1 VAVISRFRR
10 LVLVAPLLAFIFF
23 VDARPAAA
31 QFPAPTGRVNDFA
44 NLLRQEDREALEAQ
58 LTELE
63 RATSAEVAV
72 VTVRTLDG
80 RSVEEYATALFAEW
94 GIGKRQTDNGVLI
107 LVAVDDREM
116 RVEVGYGLEGVLPDG
131 LAGSVIRNTFLPR
144 FRDND
149 YRAGIIEGTAR
160 IVDIVRR
167 NETLTAEQRAAI
179 DRAAADENRVWL
191 VAALVAPIL
200 AATAFMAG
208 AALSAKSGGML
219 VMSSFFILFFGLIAG
234 GNAPRWTFW
243 PLAIL
248 IVALLVVGI
257 VLGRKPAWRRRL
269 RGTGKGAGGSGW
281 VSGSSGTSGSS
292 RSGSGSSS
300 FGGGRSGGGGAS
312 GRW

>member
-1 VAVISRFRR
+1 VAALLQRHSLIVTA
-10 LVLVAPLLAFIFF
+10 LLLACVF
-23 VDARPAAA
+23 VDAWPAAA
-31 QFPAPTGRVNDFA
+31 QFPAPTGRVNDFS
-44 NLLRQEDREALEAQ
+44 NLLRPEDRERLEAQ

-80 RSVEEYATALFAEW
+80 RSVEEYATALFTEW
-94 GIGKRQTDNGVLI
+94 GIGKKQRDNGVLI

-144 FRDND
+144 FRDGD
-149 YRAGIIEGTAR
+149 YRTGIIEGTAR

-167 NETLTAEQRAAI
+167 QETLTAEQRAAI
-179 DRAAADENRVWL
+179 DQAAADENRMGL
-191 VAALVAPIL
+191 VAALVAPVL
-200 AATAFMAG
+200 AGTAFMAG
-208 AALSAKSGGML
+208 AALSAKSSGML
-219 VMSSFFILFFGLIAG
+219 VMSSFFILFFGLIAS

-248 IVALLVVGI
+248 IVVLLVVGI
-257 VLGRKPAWRRRL
+257 VIGRRPAWRRRL
-269 RGTGKGAGGSGW
+269 RGTGKGAGGTGW
-281 VSGSSGTSGSS
+281 VSGGSGTSGSS
-292 RSGSGSSS
+292 RGGGGSSS